1 MDEKALKTLNEIFKR
16 GNSAEIK
23 QRKDG
28 IVIYEVKKKIVYEA
42 ANKTVFA
49 KD

>member
-1 MDEKALKTLNEIFKR
+1 MDEKALKALREICKR

-28 IVIYEVKKKIVYEA
+28 IVIYEVKKTIVYGG
-42 ANKTVFA
+42 K
-49 KD
+49 